1 MKFNIK
7 SKKGFTRIELLVVI
21 GILAVLAAIAIPSV
35 AGLID
40 RANVSADNTNAN
52 EMTNAMERFVSE
64 YELYKQDIASGA
76 IKDGDG
82 DGVPDNMDAAQG
94 RVYNVTKAVTRAD
107 IEKLESK
114 AGFNGIRIDIDN
126 KYAQNHATAKAVM
139 QNYMKTNSS
148 TFEPKQSDMTYW
160 YNTVTG
166 YTVVAEKNIDTA
178 ELENLLPQ
186 ELKYGN
192 GKSVY
197 LTDWIDLS
205 SNVILPDIHIDR
217 VYAFVNYQEGRD
229 AIVYRIFFPNPKY
242 FSNMQYDKVFI
253 LSDRGG
259 DTEGVLDINTASV
272 KVNFYEH
279 VRNDSNI
286 MDKLFNSNEE
296 YVFVSQGLFA
306 PNELKDTKFR
316 FRLAYE
322 YEENGITKYIYT
334 PSIQYSYNE
343 LTEYSSDNL
352 PY

>member
-7 SKKGFTRIELLVVI
+7 SKKGFTLIELLVVI

-76 IKDGDG
+76 IKDDDG

-114 AGFNGIRIDIDN
+114 EGLNGIRIDIDN

-139 QNYMKTNSS
+139 QNYMKTSSS

-160 YNTVTG
+160 YNTTTG
-166 YTVVAEKNIDTA
+166 YTIVAEKNINTA

-192 GKSVY
+192 GRITY

-205 SNVILPDIHIDR
+205 SSFITPDIFIAK
-217 VYAFVNYQEGRD
+217 VYGRKDYSPGRD
-229 AIVYRIFFPNPKY
+229 AIAYNIRIPNPKY
-242 FSNMQYDKVFI
+242 YDNIALNKMYL

-259 DTEGVLDINTASV
+259 DPNCVLDMNTATV
-272 KVNFYEH
+272 CANFYDHFCSSQEAKDY
-279 VRNDSNI
+279 VSNSTEDYLNI
-286 MDKLFNSNEE
+286 A
-296 YVFVSQGLFA
+296 QGLYI
-306 PNELKDTKFR
+306 PEELKNTAIR

-322 YEENGITKYIYT
+322 YEENGQTKYIYT
-334 PSIQYSYNE
+334 PSIKYTYNE
-343 LTEYSSDNL
+343 LPEVTK
-352 PY
+352 